1 MAHGKTN
8 MKADILSRKDQVDTM
23 NNNKDVKLFKDELQT
38 RQAMIKTEVIVIRK
52 IQVVKETVLLEKIQR
67 NEIKE

>member
-1 MAHGKTN
+1 

-38 RQAMIKTEVIVIRK
+38 RQAMIETEVIVIRK
-52 IQVVKETVLLEKIQR
+52 SQVVKKTVLLEEIQR

>member
-1 MAHGKTN
+1 MTHGKIN

-23 NNNKDVKLFKDELQT
+23 NNNKDVKLFKDKLQT
-38 RQAMIKTEVIVIRK
+38 RQAMIETEVIVIRK
-52 IQVVKETVLLEKIQR
+52 SQVVKKTVLLEEIQR